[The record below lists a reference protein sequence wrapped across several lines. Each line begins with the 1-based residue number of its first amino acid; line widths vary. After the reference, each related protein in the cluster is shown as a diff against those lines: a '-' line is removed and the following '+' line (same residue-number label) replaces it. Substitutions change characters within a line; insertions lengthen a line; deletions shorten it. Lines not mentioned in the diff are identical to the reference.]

1 MARKNK
7 KPVRVGHIYGFALT
21 WIAMALMLPLYK
33 TWALIT
39 ALVVSTLVGVTI
51 WSIGEKKAQKA
62 ADEERKV
69 QQAKAEAAAKAAPF
83 AVALLDIYM
92 PGINGVETAKALRA
106 FDPACL
112 LIFTTTST
120 DHALAGFQVR
130 AMHYLVKPFTQ
141 EDVDQLTDEILA
153 RLPRM
158 DKYMEIN
165 VNGGDIRLSYDN
177 IVYAEHFAHMI
188 HIHTPALKPLLTRM
202 PFKDFIAPLRED
214 GRFFVCGRGTIVNLA
229 HAADFEDAA
238 FVMDEGSRV
247 LISRELTKAA
257 RQAFMEYLLQG
268 RR

>member
-1 MARKNK
+1 MR
-7 KPVRVGHIYGFALT
+7 
-21 WIAMALMLPLYK
+21 IAIVDDLPGERALMKARLEK
-33 TWALIT
+33 AL
-39 ALVVSTLVGVTI
+39 ARCSVQADYFEYES
-51 WSIGEKKAQKA
+51 GEAFL
-62 ADEERKV
+62 
-69 QQAKAEAAAKAAPF
+69 AAAKAAPF
-83 AVALLDIYM
+83 AVAFLDIYM

-158 DKYMEIN
+158 DKYMEIK
-165 VNGGDIRLSYDN
+165 VNGGDIRLSYGN

-257 RQAFMEYLLQG
+257 RQTFMEYLLQG

>member
-1 MARKNK
+1 MR
-7 KPVRVGHIYGFALT
+7 
-21 WIAMALMLPLYK
+21 IAIVDDLPGERALMKARLEK
-33 TWALIT
+33 AL
-39 ALVVSTLVGVTI
+39 ARCSVQADYFEYES
-51 WSIGEKKAQKA
+51 GEAFL
-62 ADEERKV
+62 
-69 QQAKAEAAAKAAPF
+69 AAAKAAPF

-92 PGINGVETAKALRA
+92 PGINGVETAKVLRA
-106 FDPACL
+106 FDAACL

-158 DKYMEIN
+158 DKYMEIK
-165 VNGGDIRLSYDN
+165 VNGGDVRLSYDN

-238 FVMDEGSRV
+238 FLMDEGSRV